1 MRGDEMKQMKL
12 VFKVVKVLC
21 LRVLK
26 STLAEVNIPDSVYYS
41 LARVLLPEI
50 LKDLEEEK
58 TQSTEKESKT
68 DLKLQTAV

>member
-1 MRGDEMKQMKL
+1 MERIKL
-12 VFKVVKVLC
+12 VFKVSKVLC

-50 LKDLEEEK
+50 LKDLEAEK
-58 TQSTEKESKT
+58 SQSTEKESKT

>member
-1 MRGDEMKQMKL
+1 MRGDWMKQMKL

-21 LRVLK
+21 LRVLN
-26 STLAEVNIPDSVYYS
+26 STLAEANIPDSVYYS
-41 LARVLLPEI
+41 LARILLPEI

-58 TQSTEKESKT
+58 SQSTEKESKT

>member
-1 MRGDEMKQMKL
+1 MESLKL
-12 VFKVVKVLC
+12 FCKAIKALC

-26 STLAEVNIPDSVYYS
+26 STLAEVSLPDSVYYS

-50 LKDLEEEK
+50 LKDFRTEK
-58 TQSTEKESKT
+58 TQESEKESKT

>member
-1 MRGDEMKQMKL
+1 MRGDWMKEFKL
-12 VFKVVKVLC
+12 FCKAIKVPC

-26 STLAEVNIPDSVYYS
+26 STLAEANIPDSVYYS

-50 LKDLEEEK
+50 LKDLGTEK
-58 TQSTEKESKT
+58 TQDSEEESKT

>member
-1 MRGDEMKQMKL
+1 MKQVKL
-12 VFKVVKVLC
+12 IFKVIKVLC

-50 LKDLEEEK
+50 LKDLETEK
-58 TQSTEKESKT
+58 SQSAEKESKT
-68 DLKLQTAV
+68 ELKLKTTI

>member
-1 MRGDEMKQMKL
+1 MKQMKL

-26 STLAEVNIPDSVYYS
+26 STLAEVSIPDSVYYS

-50 LKDLEEEK
+50 LKDLEAEK
-58 TQSTEKESKT
+58 LQSTEKESKT
-68 DLKLQTAV
+68 DLKLKTAG

>member
-1 MRGDEMKQMKL
+1 MRGEEMKQIKL
-12 VFKVVKVLC
+12 VFKVIKVLC

-50 LKDLEEEK
+50 LKDLETEK
-58 TQSTEKESKT
+58 SQGAEKESKT
-68 DLKLQTAV
+68 DLKLQKAI

>member
-1 MRGDEMKQMKL
+1 MKELTLFCKAI
-12 VFKVVKVLC
+12 KVLC
-21 LRVLK
+21 FRVLK
-26 STLAEVNIPDSVYYS
+26 STLGEVNIPDSVYYS

-58 TQSTEKESKT
+58 PQSTEKESKT

>member
-1 MRGDEMKQMKL
+1 MRGDWMKQMKL

-26 STLAEVNIPDSVYYS
+26 STLAEVSIPDSVYYS

-50 LKDLEEEK
+50 LKDLETEK
-58 TQSTEKESKT
+58 SQSTEKESKT
-68 DLKLQTAV
+68 DLKLKTAG

>member
-1 MRGDEMKQMKL
+1 MRGDWMKEFKL
-12 VFKVVKVLC
+12 FCKAIKVLC

-50 LKDLEEEK
+50 LKDLEAEK
-58 TQSTEKESKT
+58 SQSTEKESKT
-68 DLKLQTAV
+68 DLKLKTAG

>member
-1 MRGDEMKQMKL
+1 MRGDWMKQMKL

-21 LRVLK
+21 LRILK

-50 LKDLEEEK
+50 LKDLEAK
-58 TQSTEKESKT
+58 KSQSAEKESKT
-68 DLKLQTAV
+68 DLKLQKAI

>member
-1 MRGDEMKQMKL
+1 MESLKL
-12 VFKVVKVLC
+12 FCKAIKALC

-26 STLAEVNIPDSVYYS
+26 STLAEVSIPDSVYYS

-50 LKDLEEEK
+50 LKDLRTEK
-58 TQSTEKESKT
+58 TQESEQESKT

>member
-1 MRGDEMKQMKL
+1 MKEFKL
-12 VFKVVKVLC
+12 FCKAIKVLC

-26 STLAEVNIPDSVYYS
+26 STLAEANIPDSVYYS

-50 LKDLEEEK
+50 LKDLRTEK
-58 TQSTEKESKT
+58 TQESEKESKT

>member
-1 MRGDEMKQMKL
+1 MESLKL
-12 VFKVVKVLC
+12 FCKAIKALC

-50 LKDLEEEK
+50 LKYLRIGK
-58 TQSTEKESKT
+58 TQESEKESKT

>member
-1 MRGDEMKQMKL
+1 MRGDWMKELKL
-12 VFKVVKVLC
+12 FCKAIKVLC

-50 LKDLEEEK
+50 LKDLETEK
-58 TQSTEKESKT
+58 SKSAEKESKT
-68 DLKLQTAV
+68 DLKLQKAI

>member
-1 MRGDEMKQMKL
+1 MKELKL
-12 VFKVVKVLC
+12 FCKVIKALC

-26 STLAEVNIPDSVYYS
+26 STLAEANIPDSVYYS

-58 TQSTEKESKT
+58 PQSTEKESKT
-68 DLKLQTAV
+68 DLKLQTAS